1 MFRPAR
7 ACFLAKLIFK
17 SRRTLENHLEVVH
30 ALRYAFARGKREQP
44 LFGGRINME
53 KHLQFYIDGKWV
65 GAESGKSLDVID
77 PASEQAIAQIAAA
90 DHKDVDKAVAAARRA
105 FESYSR
111 SSKQERIELLERIIR
126 CYEARQEELAQLVS
140 KEMGALIGFSRSQ
153 QVTSGLGHFQQT
165 LETLR
170 AYDFEEDHGST
181 RWAHEPIG
189 VCAMIT
195 PWNWPL
201 NQIAAKV
208 APALAAGCTMVLK
221 PSEIAP
227 LDAIAF
233 AEIIDEA
240 GVPDGVFNLV
250 NGTGPEVG
258 EYMAGHPGVDMVSFT
273 GSTRAG
279 ILVAKAAAGTIKR
292 VTQELGG
299 KSPNILLDDVDL
311 ETAVRDGVLGC
322 FGNAGQSC
330 DAPSRMFVPA
340 ARYEEAVEI
349 ARETAAQVSNR
360 DPFASDAAETDIGP
374 VVSQRQY
381 EKIQG
386 LLQKGVT
393 EGARLVIGGPGRAE
407 GFDKGYYV
415 RPTVFADV
423 NNEMT
428 IAREEI
434 FGPALAM
441 IPYESEEEAVELA
454 NDTPYGLAGYVS
466 SGDLDRARQV
476 AAKIRAG
483 NVYINGAP
491 PDGSAPFGGYKQS
504 GNGREFGKLG
514 LEEYLEVKA
523 IAGYGQ

>member
-1 MFRPAR
+1 MS
-7 ACFLAKLIFK
+7 LH
-17 SRRTLENHLEVVH
+17 S
-30 ALRYAFARGKREQP
+30 
-44 LFGGRINME
+44 
-53 KHLQFYIDGKWV
+53 QFYINGQWV
-65 GAESGKSLDVID
+65 DAEGTQVLGVID
-77 PASEQAIAQIAAA
+77 PATESTVSEISLGG
-90 DHKDVDKAVAAARRA
+90 HGDVDKAVSAARRA
-105 FESYSR
+105 FADF
-111 SSKQERIELLERIIR
+111 SSTTKDERIALLERIISG
-126 CYEARQEELAQLVS
+126 YESRQEELAQLVS
-140 KEMGALIGFSRSQ
+140 KEMGALIGFSRAE
-153 QVTSGLGHFQQT
+153 QVPSGLGHFQQT
-165 LETLR
+165 LETLK

-181 RWAHEPIG
+181 RWSREPIG

-227 LDAIAF
+227 LDAF
-233 AEIIDEA
+233 VVAEILHEA
-240 GVPDGVFNLV
+240 GVPAGVFNLV

-279 ILVAKAAAGTIKR
+279 ILVAKAAAATIKR

-299 KSPNILLDDVDL
+299 KSPNILLDDADM
-311 ETAVRDGVLGC
+311 ETAVSGGVLGC

-340 ARYEEAVEI
+340 SRYEEAVEV
-349 ARETAAQVSNR
+349 ARNTAAGVANR
-360 DPFASDAAETDIGP
+360 QPFDDNANDEDIGP
-374 VVSQRQY
+374 VISQSQY
-381 EKIQG
+381 DKIQG
-386 LLQKGVT
+386 LLEKGVS

-407 GFDKGYYV
+407 GFDKGYFV

-423 NNEMT
+423 NNGMT

-434 FGPALAM
+434 FGPALSM
-441 IPYESEEEAVELA
+441 IPYKDEDEAITLA

-466 SGDLDRARQV
+466 SGDLSRARRV
-476 AAKIRAG
+476 ASRIRAG
-483 NVYINGAP
+483 NIYINGAL
-491 PDGSAPFGGYKQS
+491 PDAAAPFGGYKQS
-504 GNGREFGKLG
+504 GNGREFGTLG

-523 IAGYGQ
+523 VAGHGGR

>member
-1 MFRPAR
+1 M
-7 ACFLAKLIFK
+7 
-17 SRRTLENHLEVVH
+17 SSHS
-30 ALRYAFARGKREQP
+30 
-44 LFGGRINME
+44 
-53 KHLQFYIDGKWV
+53 QFYIDGQWV
-65 GAESGKSLDVID
+65 DAEGTQVLGVID
-77 PASEQAIAQIAAA
+77 PATESTVSEISLGG
-90 DHKDVDKAVAAARRA
+90 HGDVDKAVSAARRA
-105 FESYSR
+105 FADF
-111 SSKQERIELLERIIR
+111 SSTTKDERIALLERIISG
-126 CYEARQEELAQLVS
+126 YESRQEELAQLVS
-140 KEMGALIGFSRSQ
+140 KEMGALIGFSRAE
-153 QVTSGLGHFQQT
+153 QVPSGLGHFQQT

-181 RWAHEPIG
+181 RWSREPIG

-227 LDAIAF
+227 LDAF
-233 AEIIDEA
+233 VVAEILHEA
-240 GVPDGVFNLV
+240 GVPAGVFNLV

-299 KSPNILLDDVDL
+299 KSPNILLDDADM
-311 ETAVRDGVLGC
+311 ETAVSGGVLGC

-340 ARYEEAVEI
+340 SRYEEAVEI
-349 ARETAAQVSNR
+349 ARNTAAGVANR
-360 DPFASDAAETDIGP
+360 QPFDDNAKDEDIGP
-374 VVSQRQY
+374 VISQLQY
-381 EKIQG
+381 DKIQG
-386 LLQKGVT
+386 LLEKGVS

-407 GFDKGYYV
+407 GFDKGYFV

-423 NNEMT
+423 NNGMT

-434 FGPALAM
+434 FGPALSM
-441 IPYESEEEAVELA
+441 IPYTDEDEAITLA

-466 SGDLDRARQV
+466 SGDLSKARRV
-476 AAKIRAG
+476 ASRIRAG
-483 NVYINGAP
+483 NIYINGAP
-491 PDGSAPFGGYKQS
+491 PDAAAPFGGYKQS
-504 GNGREFGKLG
+504 GNGREFGTLG

-523 IAGYGQ
+523 VAGHGGR

>member
-1 MFRPAR
+1 MQRH
-7 ACFLAKLIFK
+7 
-17 SRRTLENHLEVVH
+17 T
-30 ALRYAFARGKREQP
+30 
-44 LFGGRINME
+44 
-53 KHLQFYIDGKWV
+53 QFYIDGKWQDAA
-65 GAESGKSLDVID
+65 GNPSMQVIH
-77 PASEQAIAQIAAA
+77 PSSEAAVATIALGGHA
-90 DHKDVDKAVAAARRA
+90 DVDNAVDAARRA
-105 FESYSR
+105 FASYSQTSR
-111 SSKQERIELLERIIR
+111 DERIALLGRIIQ
-126 CYEARQEELAQLVS
+126 CYESRQEELAQLVS
-140 KEMGALIGFSRSQ
+140 QEMGALIGFSRAE
-153 QVTSGLGHFQQT
+153 QVTSGLGHFRQT
-165 LETLR
+165 LETLQN
-170 AYDFEEDHGST
+170 YGFEEDYGAT
-181 RWAHEPIG
+181 RWSREAIG

-227 LDAIAF
+227 LDALAF
-233 AEIIDEA
+233 AEIMHEA
-240 GVPDGVFNLV
+240 GVPAGVFNLV

-279 ILVAKAAAGTIKR
+279 ILVAKAAAGSIKR
-292 VTQELGG
+292 VCQELGG
-299 KSPNILLDDVDL
+299 KSPNILLDDAPL
-311 ETAVRDGVLGC
+311 AEAVSGGVLGC

-340 ARYEEAVEI
+340 SRYAEAVEI
-349 ARETAAQVSNR
+349 ARETAAGVANR
-360 DPFASDAAETDIGP
+360 DPFAEDAADTDIGP

-381 EKIQG
+381 DKIQG
-386 LLQKGVT
+386 LLEAGVS

-407 GFDKGYYV
+407 GFDKGYHV

-423 NNEMT
+423 TNEMT

-441 IPYESEEEAVELA
+441 IAYNSEEEAIAMA

-466 SGDLDRARQV
+466 SGDPQRARQV
-476 AAKIRAG
+476 ASRIRAG
-483 NVYINGAP
+483 NIYINGAP
-491 PDGSAPFGGYKQS
+491 PDGAAPFGGYKQS

-523 IAGYGQ
+523 IAGYGG